1 MLRNNINY
9 ILFIFY
15 MLINHLSIFFI
26 FDFDR
31 DDRVHVIN
39 WMQRNFGFKLFY
51 LFDRKNKRYIFIQI
65 NWLEKSS
72 LGQLNGTQGCI

>member
-9 ILFIFY
+9 ILFIYY

-39 WMQRNFGFKLFY
+39 
-51 LFDRKNKRYIFIQI
+51 
-65 NWLEKSS
+65 
-72 LGQLNGTQGCI
+72 